1 METILNLPSMISIV
15 VILAILTVAYIKK
28 ITLTISLLLANII
41 VFFIYSIYPVQITLG
56 LAFNTAYL
64 SPAGVPYLY
73 TLLTSMFVHSNFAH
87 LFGNMFVLFFLG
99 MAFERRVGSKIFLL
113 IYVITGVCGAVTF
126 SFIHLNSTIF
136 LVGASGAIFGIL
148 GAFAAAYP
156 RDEVVMPIPVGIM
169 LITRVKVI
177 TAAILFATL
186 ETILSI
192 WSPYISD
199 NTAHL
204 AHIGG
209 LVSGIVLSMLLI
221 RKTKSNDISTDHV
234 DIRTLEKLAKTA
246 EQLEILDRIRYEVI
260 PDVRRLW
267 VEKFLETVRCPRC
280 GGEVYKRGNEIRCR
294 NCSFRIKM

>member
-15 VILAILTVAYIKK
+15 VILAILTVAHIKK

-99 MAFERRVGSKIFLL
+99 TAFERRVGSKIFLL

-148 GAFAAAYP
+148 GAFATAYP

-209 LVSGIVLSMLLI
+209 LISGIVLSLFLVRNSKSKSSGNLNLRMLERLV
-221 RKTKSNDISTDHV
+221 KTP
-234 DIRTLEKLAKTA
+234 
-246 EQLEILDRIRYEVI
+246 EQSEILERIKNERIEEV
-260 PDVRRLW
+260 RELW
-267 VEKFLETVRCPRC
+267 LDKFIEITKCPECRS
-280 GGEVYKRGNEIRCR
+280 GLYRQENEIRCK
-294 NCSFRIKM
+294 NCKFKIIL